1 MRKRASVPSEQ
12 KTGSNLGKQVEER
25 FGVLPNFFQ
34 LSPETPEITEKL
46 WGFAKA
52 AYLDNPLPSLFK
64 DRLFVLLSRFCAVR
78 YCISRHVGFLVGL
91 GRPSGD
97 ACADTHT
104 VKEVVS
110 LLRRPFPCGRE
121 LELRLLFCASCRAP
135 IDELPSVDS
144 PIEDAL
150 FALAGHVFLQT
161 SDAPVC
167 LAALKRLL
175 GAVRLQY
182 VLLFL
187 AFVRTAHYWT
197 RVHPSLALE
206 DDVKQLLSGNEELAD
221 CILNDPEVL
230 ADTISQSLMDELPE
244 LRQRADKALGLLA
257 AIIDSSDDAIVS
269 KTLGGVIT
277 SWNRSAERL
286 FGYTAQEAIG
296 QHISF
301 IIPEDRLHEEVRILD
316 RIGKGEKIE
325 HFDTVRVRKDGTSVD
340 ISLCV
345 SPVRDPSGQIVGAS
359 KIARDITERRR
370 AEQALQESEERYR
383 ALADA
388 LDTQVQVRT
397 RELKRRN
404 EEITRRADQVRDL
417 SVQLLQSQDE
427 ERRRIARELHDSVG
441 QTLAALNMS
450 LAKVEEG
457 ETQEAGKAKA
467 IKDAEE
473 LVQHLTQEIRTMSYL
488 LHPPLLDE
496 VGLSSALRWYIE
508 GLRQRSGLDIRMQI
522 PERLERLPREMELVI
537 FRLVQECLTNVHRHS
552 ASKVAYIRLHT
563 TGDKIFVEVEDKGTG
578 MSPERLREV
587 QSEGAGI
594 GLRGMRERVR
604 QFNGDLVIESN
615 RGGTK
620 VLANLSRATPA
631 SAQSMSGEH
640 NVA

>member
-1 MRKRASVPSEQ
+1 MHKRASVPSEQ

-52 AYLDNPLPSLFK
+52 AYLDNPLPSVFK
-64 DRLFVLLSRFCAVR
+64 ERLFVLLSRFCAVR
-78 YCISRHVGFLVGL
+78 SCIARHVGLLVGL

-97 ACADTHT
+97 ARADTHT

-110 LLRRPFPCGRE
+110 LLRRPFPRGRE

-135 IDELPSVDS
+135 IDELPNVDS

-206 DDVKQLLSGNEELAD
+206 DDVKQLLSGNEALAD

-230 ADTISQSLMDELPE
+230 ADTNSQSLMDELPE

-359 KIARDITERRR
+359 KVARDITERRR
-370 AEQALQESEERYR
+370 AEQALRESEERYR

-457 ETQEAGKAKA
+457 GTQEAEKAKA

-473 LVQHLTQEIRTMSYL
+473 LVQQLTHEIRTMSYL

-552 ASKVAYIRLHT
+552 ASKVAYIRLHA

-578 MSPERLREV
+578 MSPQRLREV

-631 SAQSMSGEH
+631 AAQS
-640 NVA
+640 